1 MNAIKHIIAVIAVYI
16 RNLINAQHNAER
28 VKFLQDAVNV
38 KRERLV
44 RENKRY
50 TRWRGR
56 AERAERRVRQ
66 LEDMTQAR
74 DSQLERLERRCAQ
87 LFSQRDIFG
96 KEKGRLEARV
106 NGLLQYITALEVDRV
121 ELAKKASKG
130 RYDSWVNDEFE
141 RNTSDYQARI
151 DELEDELQEKDEKI
165 GELECEL
172 DDMRWAEDDRDTFLS
187 ALREI
192 KATIDDLDI

>member
-1 MNAIKHIIAVIAVYI
+1 MNAIKQLIAFIVVFI

-28 VKFLQDAVNV
+28 VKFLQDVVNV
-38 KRERLV
+38 RRDLLV
-44 RENKRY
+44 RESKRY

-56 AERAERRVRQ
+56 AERAERRV
-66 LEDMTQAR
+66 E
-74 DSQLERLERRCAQ
+74 QLERRSAQ

-106 NGLLQYITALEVDRV
+106 NGLLQYIAALELDRV

-151 DELEDELQEKDEKI
+151 DELEEELEEKEEKI
-165 GELECEL
+165 GDLECEL
-172 DDMRWAEDDRDTFLS
+172 DDIRWAEDDRDSFLT